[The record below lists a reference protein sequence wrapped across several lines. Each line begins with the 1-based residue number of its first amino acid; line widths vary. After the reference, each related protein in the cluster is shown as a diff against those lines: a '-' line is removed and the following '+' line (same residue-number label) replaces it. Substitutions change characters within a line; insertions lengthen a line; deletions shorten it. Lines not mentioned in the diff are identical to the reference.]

1 MSDLDRAVPGLLIGV
16 VKGDRFTASGSRCRR
31 TSASPDIPREWHAW
45 ASGRASASVEEFD
58 AAENRFRARSSYA
71 VREIALT
78 YGPEQAYKSRSVNAT
93 ETMIDPATPIPFE
106 KKTNI
111 AI

>member
-1 MSDLDRAVPGLLIGV
+1 V
-16 VKGDRFTASGSRCRR
+16 TASLRAARDVVGPQ
-31 TSASPDIPREWHAW
+31 SPDIAREWHAW
-45 ASGRASASVEEFD
+45 ASGRASASVEEID
-58 AAENRFRARSSYA
+58 AAENRSRARSSCA